1 MEVRVAQGSDAPAVS
16 RLIRELSAPFLLQ
29 ADGAGAEPFFA
40 AISEAAIRSYVE
52 SPKFSYYIAHI
63 DSSLVGVVAVRDHRH
78 LYHLFIAR
86 EFQGK
91 GFARQLWE
99 FAEANAIASGHQGA
113 FTVNSSLNAVPV
125 YQRFGFAITGTVVE
139 ANGLAFQPMQLGE
152 SR

>member
-29 ADGAGAEPFFA
+29 ADGAGAEHFYA

-52 SPKFSYYIAHI
+52 SPMFSYYIAHL
-63 DSSLVGVVAVRDHRH
+63 DSSLVGIVAVRDHRH

-99 FAEANAIASGHQGA
+99 FAKANSIASGHQGV

-125 YQRFGFAITGTVVE
+125 YQRYGFAITGTVVE
-139 ANGLAFQPMQLGE
+139 ANGVVFQPMQLDE
-152 SR
+152 TR